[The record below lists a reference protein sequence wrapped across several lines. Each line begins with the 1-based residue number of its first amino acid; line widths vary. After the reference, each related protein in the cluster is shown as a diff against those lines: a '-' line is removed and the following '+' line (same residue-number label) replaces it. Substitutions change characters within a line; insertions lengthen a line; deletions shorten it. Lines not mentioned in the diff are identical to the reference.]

1 VGRRLYRRGYRDKAL
16 ALHRHNIEQ
25 YPDDKSQVET
35 IYAHMREP
43 NAAEGVV
50 DGEVDRLLNEF
61 GDHAT
66 VAREVRQVGKAFGKA
81 RRYDKAVELYE
92 YNVETYPGDANAMWS
107 QADIFE
113 LYIPDG
119 NDLTAED
126 WAAADA
132 AAAKLL
138 SAFAGNP
145 KLAKDL

>member
-1 VGRRLYRRGYRDKAL
+1 
-16 ALHRHNIEQ
+16 LH
-25 YPDDKSQVET
+25 
-35 IYAHMREP
+35 
-43 NAAEGVV
+43 
-50 DGEVDRLLNEF
+50 
-61 GDHAT
+61 
-66 VAREVRQVGKAFGKA
+66 
-81 RRYDKAVELYE
+81 E

-119 NDLTAED
+119 NDLTDED

-145 KLAKDL
+145 KLAKAVRRVGKVYNARGRPDKAMEVWKSGAGRIRGSARERRRETVRRLRDA